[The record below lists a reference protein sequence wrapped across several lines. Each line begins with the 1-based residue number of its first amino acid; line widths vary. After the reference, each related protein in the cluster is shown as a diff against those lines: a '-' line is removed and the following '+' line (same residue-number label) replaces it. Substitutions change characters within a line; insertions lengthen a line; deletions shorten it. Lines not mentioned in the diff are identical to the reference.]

1 MKIDI
6 NVVNP
11 IEYKDWDQLLLST
24 KQYSFFHS
32 SAWAKVLSDSY
43 NYSPQY
49 LFSLQE
55 NKINL
60 LIPFM
65 NISNYLTG
73 KRGVCLPFTDYC
85 DPIINCDIRKD
96 DIFPYIIEY
105 AKKSRWKYL
114 EIRGSDFLFS
124 NIKPS
129 TYFYGHTLSLSEDE
143 DQLFSKFS
151 KNTKRNIKKAL
162 GEIDLKIILSN
173 SLESMKEYFNLHCIT
188 RKRHSLPPQPFYF
201 FKNIYEHILSKNL
214 GFVVLASYKN
224 VVVGGAVYFHFG
236 DKAIYKYGASNLDY
250 KEIRPNNLIMWEAIK
265 WYSQNGYKHFCLG
278 RTDPENSGLR
288 RFKTGWGTEE
298 KVINYYKYDL
308 KSNTFVSDMGL
319 VSNKQSQ
326 LFKKMPRSLLKII
339 GNKFYKYVG

>member
-6 NVVNP
+6 EVINP
-11 IEYKDWDQLLLST
+11 ISYKDWDQLLLST
-24 KQYSFFHS
+24 EQYSFFHS
-32 SAWAKVLSDSY
+32 SAWAKVLYDSY

-65 NISNYLTG
+65 NISSSLTG

-85 DPIINCDIRKD
+85 DPIINCDITD

-114 EIRGSDFLFS
+114 EIRGGDSLFS
-124 NIKPS
+124 NVKPS
-129 TYFYGHTLSLSEDE
+129 SYFYGHTLLLSEDD

-162 GEIDLKIILSN
+162 GNNDLKIILSN
-173 SLESMKEYFNLHCIT
+173 SLESIQEYFNLHCIT
-188 RKRHSLPPQPFYF
+188 RKRHGLPPQPFYF
-201 FKNIYEHILSKNL
+201 FKNIHEHILSKNS

-236 DKAIYKYGASNLDY
+236 NNAIYKYGASNLDY
-250 KEIRPNNLIMWEAIK
+250 KEIKPNNLIMWEAIK
-265 WYSQNGYKHFCLG
+265 WYSQNGYKHFCFG

-298 KVINYYKYDL
+298 KVINYYKYEL
-308 KSNTFVSDMGL
+308 KSNAFVSDMNL
-319 VSNKQSQ
+319 VSNIQSQ

>member
-1 MKIDI
+1 
-6 NVVNP
+6 
-11 IEYKDWDQLLLST
+11 
-24 KQYSFFHS
+24 
-32 SAWAKVLSDSY
+32 
-43 NYSPQY
+43 
-49 LFSLQE
+49 
-55 NKINL
+55 
-60 LIPFM
+60 M
-65 NISNYLTG
+65 NISSSLTG

-85 DPIINCDIRKD
+85 DPIINCDITD

-114 EIRGSDFLFS
+114 EIRGGDSLFS
-124 NIKPS
+124 NVKPS
-129 TYFYGHTLSLSEDE
+129 SYFYGHTLLLSEDD

-162 GEIDLKIILSN
+162 GNNDLKIILSN
-173 SLESMKEYFNLHCIT
+173 SLESIQEYFNLHCIT
-188 RKRHSLPPQPFYF
+188 RKRHGLPPQPFYF
-201 FKNIYEHILSKNL
+201 FKNIHEHILSKNS

-236 DKAIYKYGASNLDY
+236 NNAIYKYGASNLDY
-250 KEIRPNNLIMWEAIK
+250 KEIKPNNLIMWEAIK
-265 WYSQNGYKHFCLG
+265 WYSQNGYKHFCFG

-298 KVINYYKYDL
+298 KVINYYKYEL
-308 KSNTFVSDMGL
+308 KSNAFVSDMNL
-319 VSNKQSQ
+319 VSNIQSQ